1 MGDAHSATHTIRVGD
16 SSVYKKKKRRRRRM
30 RMRMRMREIVEREEI
45 REGGWM
51 EEGGGELIT
60 NRRSGKSLSVS
71 SNRLGYSRVHTPS
84 LPPFL
89 ATSR

>member
-30 RMRMRMREIVEREEI
+30 RMRMRMREIVEREET

-51 EEGGGELIT
+51 EEGGGAYYESPVWKIVIGLF
-60 NRRSGKSLSVS
+60 KSP
-71 SNRLGYSRVHTPS
+71 RVQ
-84 LPPFL
+84 
-89 ATSR
+89 